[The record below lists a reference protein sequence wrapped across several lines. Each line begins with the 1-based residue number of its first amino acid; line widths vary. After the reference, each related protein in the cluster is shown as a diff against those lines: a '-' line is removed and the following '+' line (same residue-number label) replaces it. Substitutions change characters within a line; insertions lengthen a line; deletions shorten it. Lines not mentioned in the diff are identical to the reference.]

1 MTTFELASFN
11 YNYKQCLLQIIQYS
25 APCNNKAIMTTLQL
39 PQTLNFASETYSF
52 GGTYNPD
59 KQHQHHQR
67 NHHHKHPH
75 HRHRRL
81 FSAAATLPVSL
92 ESPKLSSR
100 VIHETVSENDSFH
113 DYATVIMDVLECY
126 VESSPTLEEK
136 LTQLEEEVSQ
146 EMGNNELREEKL
158 IELGEE
164 HDSQNNKV
172 EATAEVV
179 AAIQTPA
186 KQTTT
191 FRQSSTQHSFFNN
204 IKRNSFFHPA
214 SSSMFDFQLNNKSY
228 FAQPG
233 TQKHQQEQD
242 TDDDFNDCVS
252 LRSYNSTISA
262 QPKKMSRKH
271 RKMNKRVKSFTQRVK
286 NEDVSHRL
294 AGLFQDDHDIWA
306 KEKVENDLSVGTIE
320 EANTSCC
327 CTRCDDKPS
336 AELSSKSWRMNI
348 FTPLPL

>member
-126 VESSPTLEEK
+126 VESS
-136 LTQLEEEVSQ
+136 QL
-146 EMGNNELREEKL
+146 
-158 IELGEE
+158 
-164 HDSQNNKV
+164 
-172 EATAEVV
+172 
-179 AAIQTPA
+179 
-186 KQTTT
+186 
-191 FRQSSTQHSFFNN
+191 
-204 IKRNSFFHPA
+204 
-214 SSSMFDFQLNNKSY
+214 
-228 FAQPG
+228 
-233 TQKHQQEQD
+233 
-242 TDDDFNDCVS
+242 
-252 LRSYNSTISA
+252 
-262 QPKKMSRKH
+262 
-271 RKMNKRVKSFTQRVK
+271 
-286 NEDVSHRL
+286 
-294 AGLFQDDHDIWA
+294 
-306 KEKVENDLSVGTIE
+306 
-320 EANTSCC
+320 
-327 CTRCDDKPS
+327 
-336 AELSSKSWRMNI
+336 
-348 FTPLPL
+348 